1 MKTAVKICGI
11 TRVEDA
17 LTAARCGAHAIGL
30 VFYRPSPRYVT
41 PDNAATIIRALPPFV
56 TPVGLFVDA
65 DAEEVRDIAVQT
77 RVQMIQFHGAETPEF
92 CARFELPYLKAVRVR
107 PDVDLLQYARD
118 FRSAK
123 ALLLDAYQEGLHGG
137 TGAVF
142 DWDLIPP
149 ALPLPVVLSGGLHP
163 ENVAEAIRRVRP
175 CAVDVSSGVEASKG
189 IKDAAKIEAFVNG
202 VRNADV

>member
-17 LTAARCGAHAIGL
+17 LVAARCGAHAIGL

-41 PDNAATIIRALPPFV
+41 PERAAEIVRALPPFV

-65 DAEEVRDIAVQT
+65 SEEEVLEIASRA
-77 RVQMIQFHGAETPEF
+77 RVQMIQFHGSETPEF

-107 PDVDLLQYARD
+107 PEVDLLQYARD
-118 FRSAK
+118 FEGAK

-163 ENVAEAIRRVRP
+163 ENVAEAVRRVRP

-189 IKDAAKIEAFVNG
+189 IKDAARIEAFVNG
-202 VRNADV
+202 VRDADV